1 MTSPR
6 LRVALWTAFFAMTLA
21 PAADAGVWDRLL
33 RGAAK
38 TADDVPLSAAD
49 DVAARLAKND
59 DLRDAALRRLG
70 HTADDAAD
78 LRRLRG
84 LLNGADPALVRSLDD
99 LAPAER
105 QAAMVLAE
113 GGASLTR
120 TVPDV
125 GLRGGLLRRGGA
137 DLAAGLGVAGDDA
150 ARAAVKLDAGL
161 RGGTVVVPSGVRAVT
176 LEDFGTFLTGGP
188 NRWKFWDEA
197 VRPHWKQWAAG
208 GAMAALLA
216 APDEWVDELGNLTEE
231 GARRLIQYVGE
242 PIAGAIRG
250 VAGGTQDVAD
260 DITEA
265 VGDAVSEGAAGAT
278 AAFGLIL
285 AACVGALVLL
295 LVAVGPVR
303 RFLVRLLRS
312 SSNDRRST

>member
-1 MTSPR
+1 MIRSRPA
-6 LRVALWTAFFAMTLA
+6 VALWTAFFALTLA

-70 HTADDAAD
+70 RTADDAAD

-84 LLNGADPALVRSLDD
+84 LLDGADPALVRSLDD

-105 QAAMVLAE
+105 QAAIVLAE

-216 APDEWVDELGNLTEE
+216 APDAWG
-231 GARRLIQYVGE
+231 RRTGE
-242 PIAGAIRG
+242 PH
-250 VAGGTQDVAD
+250 GGRRPPPD
-260 DITEA
+260 
-265 VGDAVSEGAAGAT
+265 
-278 AAFGLIL
+278 
-285 AACVGALVLL
+285 
-295 LVAVGPVR
+295 PVR
-303 RFLVRLLRS
+303 RRTPRRHDSRRRRGDAGCRRRHHRGRRGRRQRGGRRRDGGVRADPRGRRRGLGPAPRRCGAGPPIFITSPAEFLE
-312 SSNDRRST
+312 